1 MEGMRN
7 VIQRDCIVARSC
19 VALGAV
25 PRYVPFAPALHQLLC
40 IGPGAFAHLDLA
52 NVGEQALRA
61 PAQDVLLNAH
71 DGYEADDR
79 REDCDGRN
87 PNASTPTYMGGH
99 ATLDTA
105 EVDFVPRFVYNKH

>member
-1 MEGMRN
+1 
-7 VIQRDCIVARSC
+7 
-19 VALGAV
+19 
-25 PRYVPFAPALHQLLC
+25 
-40 IGPGAFAHLDLA
+40 LA

-79 REDCDGRN
+79 ARIAMPQSESID
-87 PNASTPTYMGGH
+87 PTYMGGH

-105 EVDFVPRFVYNKH
+105 EVDFVPQFVYNKH